1 MNEDKNDCY
10 NKRKRPKITR
20 SSTKLE
26 SNQTTKDS
34 QQGIASENVFIYRN
48 FTNSKSRRELLKE
61 ALLKKIN
68 ITSGGISNSPQAF
81 VWKKKTEQDAKDKE
95 KQYEPNIA
103 EDYNNNTFG
112 NEKKSSIIN
121 IYNTNNLNKS
131 DTVTRNHAETH
142 NEKMNILFITSDESV
157 ASFPNT
163 FIF

>member
-48 FTNSKSRRELLKE
+48 FTNPKSRREALKE
-61 ALLKKIN
+61 ALLKKIS
-68 ITSGGISNSPQAF
+68 ITSGVISNSPQSF
-81 VWKKKTEQDAKDKE
+81 LWKLTLGLDTKDDE
-95 KQYEPNIA
+95 KQNEPNIA
-103 EDYNNNTFG
+103 EHYNIYNYG
-112 NEKKSSIIN
+112 NEKKSTIMN
-121 IYNTNNLNKS
+121 IYNTNSLNNNII
-131 DTVTRNHAETH
+131 VTHNHAETQ